1 MTGAAGVANIPMHM
15 RFPVSFQL
23 VDEFPLTMAVCQL
36 SRLSQGTVSE
46 RWGQKVCERERVR
59 PSRGRVSSGY
69 EERKT

>member
-36 SRLSQGTVSE
+36 SRLSQSTVSE
-46 RWGQKVCERERVR
+46 RWGQKVCERE
-59 PSRGRVSSGY
+59 
-69 EERKT
+69 